1 MNPNDNEDIQPLSA
15 EEIKA
20 IGEIEMGPS
29 RHEVFLNNHYKKL
42 LWGGIALGVLGGSV
56 IAFCSHLHDVK
67 QEAAGELMTALKV
80 ENGVVD
86 PASFD
91 DAALA
96 RLSSEFASTPSHATA
111 ELLAGL
117 KELTGSA
124 PQAGVERLERL
135 ASDGEVHPLLRARAQ
150 AAVATYHMGQG
161 DASKAAEAW
170 QRVVALGD
178 SPYLALAYLTLGD
191 LARTAGETDK
201 ARDYY
206 GQAES
211 KCETSP
217 LVTGK
222 TVQMHRLLLDVDAPR
237 RVEAPAAEDKPHPL
251 DDPFAEPIPGESK
264 PDEDPLHLRS

>member
-42 LWGGIALGVLGGSV
+42 LWGGIALGVLGGGI

-135 ASDGEVHPLLRARAQ
+135 ASGGEVHPLLRARAQ

-161 DASKAAEAW
+161 DAAKAAEAW
-170 QRVVALGD
+170 QRVTALGD

-206 GQAES
+206 AQAET

-237 RVEAPAAEDKPHPL
+237 RVEAPAADKPHPL